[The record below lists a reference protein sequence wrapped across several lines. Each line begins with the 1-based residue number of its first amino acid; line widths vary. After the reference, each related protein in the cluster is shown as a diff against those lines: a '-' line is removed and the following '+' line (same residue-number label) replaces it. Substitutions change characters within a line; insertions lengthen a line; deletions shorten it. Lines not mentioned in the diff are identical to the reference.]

1 MDPTVPIPIMSNLSL
16 AVDNATAA
24 TADIYARSCTALNDM
39 KLSDVFTQMDIGD
52 NEFWGDVNMVWM
64 GFFITHCVLFYA
76 TLLALIC
83 TCFCLLFHVETQEY
97 AYSLRTL
104 CSLRILYSLRTLFL
118 LRTLYSLRTLMYI
131 LFNYIFWFIS
141 VSAHG
146 ILIIYS
152 IADDSE
158 STDRPLAAVIRSLET
173 AASSFFVGIIVLSLF
188 LILIMTLRRLILR
201 ILLILKILLIPRISL
216 IQRRPR
222 QNIFTFH

>member
-1 MDPTVPIPIMSNLSL
+1 MPIPIMSNLSAL

-24 TADIYARSCTALNDM
+24 TADNYARSCTALNDM

-64 GFFITHCVLFYA
+64 GFFITYCVLFYA

-83 TCFCLLFHVETQEY
+83 TCFCLLFHVEKQEY
-97 AYSLRTL
+97 A
-104 CSLRILYSLRTLFL
+104 
-118 LRTLYSLRTLMYI
+118 YSLRTLMYI
-131 LFNYIFWFIS
+131 LFTYIFWFIS

-158 STDRPLAAVIRSLET
+158 STNGHLAAAIRSLET
-173 AASSFFVGIIVLSLF
+173 AASSFLWEL
-188 LILIMTLRRLILR
+188 
-201 ILLILKILLIPRISL
+201 
-216 IQRRPR
+216 
-222 QNIFTFH
+222 